1 MPVKVEIASAD
12 PRRGEK
18 APDLAPRGDSTV
30 PREMAQLVLLLAE
43 KFRGHG
49 QLGATLPATARK
61 YLAAVLARHA
71 RTKSVLVAAL
81 APAGLVRA
89 FHRGSGSRW
98 RLFRREKRAPK
109 LDLEQAIVNRFSHRC
124 ARMGP
129 LHAARR

>member
-49 QLGATLPATARK
+49 KLGATLPAAARK

-81 APAGLVRA
+81 APAGLVCPL
-89 FHRGSGSRW
+89 HRDSGNRIAW
-98 RLFRREKRAPK
+98 IRREKRATK
-109 LDLEQAIVNRFSHRC
+109 LDIGWVVVNAFRHRIS
-124 ARMGP
+124 A
-129 LHAARR
+129 HHHV